1 MAPKVIK
8 TEAEW
13 REMLSDEQYRVTR
26 KHGTERA
33 FTGIYWDN
41 LEEGQYKCICCD
53 APLFRS
59 ETKFESGTG

>member
-1 MAPKVIK
+1 MAPKVVK

-13 REMLSDEQYRVTR
+13 RDMLSDEQYHVTR

-41 LEEGQYKCICCD
+41 HDEGQYRHDLTRIKRLIFF
-53 APLFRS
+53 LR
-59 ETKFESGTG
+59 